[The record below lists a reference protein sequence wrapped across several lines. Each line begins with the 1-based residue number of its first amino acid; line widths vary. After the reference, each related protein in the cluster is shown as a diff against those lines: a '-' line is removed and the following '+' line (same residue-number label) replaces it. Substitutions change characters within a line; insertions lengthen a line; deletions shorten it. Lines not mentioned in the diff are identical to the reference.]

1 MERHC
6 FITILPKVSLQMTM
20 LYDLDNER
28 GFYEP
33 GFLHLRINTE
43 KELVNFNEILKN
55 DKELFSTF
63 FHEYIHFLQEITT
76 PSGVMNSFHYIDF
89 LKDIIGRIR
98 AADGFEF
105 KVPIK
110 PDNTANIVANQQ
122 LRKIYAG
129 DFRSTRYTRYDSFI
143 QETEVVSDRD
153 GKAYNVK
160 KYKVFYYDLQTYAS
174 KTAYFGHTCLKEFV
188 THTLQKQFFPLIEHD
203 DFPYTIASQVMER
216 EYPEFGNDPLH
227 LVAYCDACLMF
238 SHPAQLF
245 FTLIEKMRE
254 KEFVPQKSAD
264 VYNFVYNT
272 DIQFS
277 GPMGKHD
284 FSTLLFESFSL
295 AMSQFADAL
304 KSNIFDSNR
313 DWIFHMLLQGFR
325 LRLERPHFITELVI
339 GEGTFSPLFYQILH
353 NIGTP
358 FFTDKKWKG
367 GFVPPTNLT
376 VIPNQPYQLLGFQQ
390 FLTYLLVNVSVYFT
404 SFAKRSRIG
413 TSQTII
419 AQLHRGFGQ
428 QKRNFAH
435 LANSGKLGA

>member
-1 MERHC
+1 
-6 FITILPKVSLQMTM
+6 
-20 LYDLDNER
+20 
-28 GFYEP
+28 
-33 GFLHLRINTE
+33 
-43 KELVNFNEILKN
+43 
-55 DKELFSTF
+55 
-63 FHEYIHFLQEITT
+63 
-76 PSGVMNSFHYIDF
+76 
-89 LKDIIGRIR
+89 
-98 AADGFEF
+98 
-105 KVPIK
+105 
-110 PDNTANIVANQQ
+110 
-122 LRKIYAG
+122 
-129 DFRSTRYTRYDSFI
+129 
-143 QETEVVSDRD
+143 
-153 GKAYNVK
+153 
-160 KYKVFYYDLQTYAS
+160 
-174 KTAYFGHTCLKEFV
+174 
-188 THTLQKQFFPLIEHD
+188 
-203 DFPYTIASQVMER
+203 
-216 EYPEFGNDPLH
+216 
-227 LVAYCDACLMF
+227 
-238 SHPAQLF
+238 
-245 FTLIEKMRE
+245 MRE

-390 FLTYLLVNVSVYFT
+390 FLHLFAGQRQCLLYKFCKTKPDRDITNHHCT
-404 SFAKRSRIG
+404 TAPWLRA
-413 TSQTII
+413 TEEE
-419 AQLHRGFGQ
+419 LCPFGQ
-428 QKRNFAH
+428 LWKTWGLIN
-435 LANSGKLGA
+435 KTPKWP